1 MKIILLSGG
10 SGKGLW
16 PLSNEVRSKQ
26 FLKYFKDPAGN
37 SESMLQRVYRQIK
50 QAAPDA
56 FVTIATSRQQVSA
69 IYSQLGKEIGVSC
82 EPCRKDTFPAVVLA
96 ALYLRDICGVDE
108 SETVVVCPVDAFAA
122 DDFFKSVIRLG
133 KLVETGSS
141 NLMLIGIPPASPD
154 ESYGYI
160 QPGDTNEVSPV
171 IAFEEKP
178 ALSQAKDYISK
189 GALWNSGT
197 FAFRLG
203 YILKRASELIDF
215 SEYHDLF
222 LNYESLNAI
231 SIDRAVAEHET
242 DIAVLKYTGMWRDIG
257 NWMSLTE
264 AMSDES
270 AESEN
275 FKENCSNVH
284 IINELSLPVL
294 AVGLHDVIISVSPEG
309 ILVCDRESS
318 CQIKPIVDKLAQQVM
333 VAEKSW
339 GSYQVINIEQ
349 DSLAI
354 KVTLNPGHSMNYH
367 SHQKRDEIWVVIAG
381 TGRTIVDGM
390 EQCVNVGDVITM
402 QAGCRHTIIADSQMK
417 LIEIQLGKEIS
428 VHDKLKFKL
437 EK

>member
-26 FLKYFKDPAGN
+26 FLKYFKNPSGK

-50 QAAPDA
+50 QAAPDVS
-56 FVTIATSRQQVSA
+56 VTVAASRQQVSA
-69 IYSQLGKEIGVSC
+69 IYSQLGNEVGISS

-96 ALYLRDICGVDE
+96 SLYLKDICSAGT
-108 SETVVVCPVDAFAA
+108 SEIIVVCPVDTFA
-122 DDFFKSVIRLG
+122 DDDYFNSVIKLG
-133 KLVETGSS
+133 KLAQTSTS
-141 NLMLIGIPPASPD
+141 NLMLIGIPPKSPD
-154 ESYGYI
+154 ESFGYI
-160 QPGDTNEVSPV
+160 QPQNDDDFSKVSSFV
-171 IAFEEKP
+171 EKP
-178 ALSQAKDYISK
+178 SLKNALAYIEN

-197 FAFRLG
+197 FAFKLG
-203 YILKRASELIDF
+203 YILNIADKLLHF
-215 SEYHDLF
+215 SDYHDLF
-222 LNYESLNAI
+222 LNYDSLNGI
-231 SIDRAVAEHET
+231 SFDRAVAEHET
-242 DIAVLKYTGMWRDIG
+242 NASVLKYTGLWHDIG
-257 NWMSLTE
+257 NWMALTE
-264 AMSDES
+264 VMSDEAS
-270 AESEN
+270 ECDNLKESC
-275 FKENCSNVH
+275 KNVY
-284 IINELSLPVL
+284 IVNELSLPVL
-294 AVGLHDVIISVSPEG
+294 ALGLHDVIISVSPEG
-309 ILVCDRESS
+309 ILVCDRDSS
-318 CQIKPIVDKLAQQVM
+318 AQIKPIVDKLTQEIM

-390 EQCVNVGDVITM
+390 EQCVDVGDVITM

-428 VHDKLKFKL
+428 VHDKFKFKL

>member
-26 FLKYFKDPAGN
+26 FLKYFKDPAGT

-50 QAAPDA
+50 QAAPDV

-82 EPCRKDTFPAVVLA
+82 EPCRKDTFPATVLA
-96 ALYLRDICGVDE
+96 SLYLRDICGVDE
-108 SETVVVCPVDAFAA
+108 SETVVVCPVDTFA
-122 DDFFKSVIRLG
+122 DDDYFKTVIRLG
-133 KLVETGSS
+133 NLIENKHA
-141 NLMLIGIPPASPD
+141 NLMLIGIPPAFPD

-160 QPGDTNEVSPV
+160 QPADTNEVSQV
-171 IAFEEKP
+171 VAFEEKP
-178 ALSQAKDYISK
+178 SLSHAEAYISK

-203 YILKRASELIDF
+203 YVLKRARELIDF
-215 SEYHDLF
+215 SDYHDLF
-222 LNYESLNAI
+222 LNYESLNGI
-231 SIDRAVAEHET
+231 SFDRAVSEHET
-242 DIAVLKYTGMWRDIG
+242 DIAVLKYTGRWRDLG

-264 AMSDES
+264 TMSDEVS
-270 AESEN
+270 ESDN
-275 FKENCSNVH
+275 FKEKCTNVH